1 MRMCI
6 ICSKYSARGDKCKR
20 YLMCLFIIRIDPL
33 SGDTQVLRF
42 KIKEMI
48 AKKEFAEGRRV
59 TIGEV
64 AEAAGI
70 HRMTLSKMINQRGYN
85 TGTENLDRLCE
96 FFECQV
102 EDLVE
107 HVPEKSDKEGE

>member
-1 MRMCI
+1 M
-6 ICSKYSARGDKCKR
+6 
-20 YLMCLFIIRIDPL
+20 
-33 SGDTQVLRF
+33 LRF

-48 AKKEFAEGRRV
+48 GKREFHAGRRI
-59 TIGEV
+59 TIGEI

-85 TGTENLDRLCE
+85 AGTECLDKLCTY
-96 FFECQV
+96 FDCRV

-107 HVPEKSDKEGE
+107 YIPEPAVRKLGT

>member
-1 MRMCI
+1 M
-6 ICSKYSARGDKCKR
+6 
-20 YLMCLFIIRIDPL
+20 
-33 SGDTQVLRF
+33 LRF

-48 AKKEFAEGRRV
+48 GKKEFVEGRRI

-70 HRMTLSKMINQRGYN
+70 HRMTLSKLINQRGYN
-85 TGTENLDRLCE
+85 TGTENLDRLCAY
-96 FFECQV
+96 FECRI

-107 HVPEKSDKEGE
+107 YVPDNAVRSKT

>member
-1 MRMCI
+1 M
-6 ICSKYSARGDKCKR
+6 
-20 YLMCLFIIRIDPL
+20 
-33 SGDTQVLRF
+33 LRF

-48 AKKEFAEGRRV
+48 AKKEFAEGRRI

-64 AEAAGI
+64 AKAAGI

-85 TGTENLDRLCE
+85 TGTENLDRLCA
-96 FFECQV
+96 FFDCEI

-107 HVPEKSDKEGE
+107 YVPAAEQPSDSD

>member
-1 MRMCI
+1 MHH
-6 ICSKYSARGDKCKR
+6 
-20 YLMCLFIIRIDPL
+20 LFIIGLINTSD
-33 SGDTQVLRF
+33 GTKMLRF
-42 KIKEMI
+42 KIKELI
-48 AKKEFAEGRRV
+48 AKKEFEDGRRI

-96 FFECQV
+96 FFEC
-102 EDLVE
+102 EISDLVE
-107 HVPEKSDKEGE
+107 YIPRAENI